1 MRKTKPHGRKKTK
14 ARPLPGEGMYFEFHG
29 AFKSEAAAKKRER
42 AKHGFTVTRTI
53 RGKRRFVV
61 MVPKES
67 PF

>member
-1 MRKTKPHGRKKTK
+1 MRKRKSKPRS
-14 ARPLPGEGMYFEFHG
+14 LPGEGAYFEFHG

-42 AKHGFTVTRTI
+42 AKHGFTISRTI